1 MYFTLPYRIK
11 RGWVQENVNELYL
24 VLRVSCWQTENHLS
38 KDSSYYKIYSLLG
51 TFEGTFDL

>member
-1 MYFTLPYRIK
+1 MYFTLSYRIK

-24 VLRVSCWQTENHLS
+24 VLRVSCWQTENHLA
-38 KDSSYYKIYSLLG
+38 KYSSYYKIYSLLG